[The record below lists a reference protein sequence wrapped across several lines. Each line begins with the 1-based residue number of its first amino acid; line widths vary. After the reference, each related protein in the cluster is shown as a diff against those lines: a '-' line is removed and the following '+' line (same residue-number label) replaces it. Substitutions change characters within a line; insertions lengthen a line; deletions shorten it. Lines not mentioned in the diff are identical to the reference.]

1 MFTFTVGAGFV
12 LGPTETVTNAKLNL
26 MGVPIVTP
34 AGGLEWVQ
42 TRIDSYFYG
51 TNGGLVNAYTLQLTD
66 AKQNRTAPLSDGTVL
81 SFKPGVTNTAAST
94 LLLKDSTGATIL
106 AAKAIRKRFNVA
118 LAAGDLVA
126 GQIYEIRYDAINDI
140 WQLVSPWGGIASGS
154 DLAPDQYF
162 YCGASGSATAF
173 TLTATP
179 APTAHKAGMHIF
191 FGAPATNTNNT
202 LTINLNGLGAL
213 SVKKRDG
220 QPVVAGDLVSGAIYH
235 AVLEPSAGYWVVL
248 NPSTTSAKTV
258 VGTSSNLVG
267 SRTSV
272 TTVRIQAD
280 QVLLQNSTTLH
291 THLASAVDVS
301 PVLNGAST
309 GANAL
314 DTGTEAASTWY
325 YVYVIYNSTT
335 NTVAGLLSIS
345 ATAPTLPSGYDF
357 KALVGVVRNDGSSNL
372 IDFTQSGRVVWCAP
386 QTIFTAKSSAVANT
400 YEVVTGA
407 EQILFQAAVPP
418 IAKMYMGLAGGQ
430 EASGATYISVA
441 ADATGMGAATVVGA
455 FGTAMDTFT
464 CVAPIRVPLKASQVT
479 YFKTG
484 NTTNDH
490 RLDVT
495 GFEF

>member
-1 MFTFTVGAGFV
+1 MFTFTVGAGYV

-26 MGVPIVTP
+26 IGVPIVTP

-42 TRIDSYFYG
+42 ARIDSYFYG

-66 AKQNRTAPLSDGTVL
+66 AKQNRNAPLSDGTVL
-81 SFKPGVTNTAAST
+81 SFKPGITNTAAST
-94 LLLKDSTGATIL
+94 LQVKDSTGATIL

-118 LAAGDLVA
+118 LAAGDLIA
-126 GQIYEIRYDAINDI
+126 GQIYEVRYDSVNDL
-140 WQLVSPWGGIASGS
+140 WQLVSPWGAIASGA

-162 YCGASGSATAF
+162 YCGATGSATAF
-173 TLTATP
+173 SLTAAP
-179 APTAHKAGMHIF
+179 APIAHKAGMHIF
-191 FGAPATNTNNT
+191 FAAPATNTNNT

-235 AVLEPSAGYWVVL
+235 AVMEPSAGYWVVL

-301 PVLNGAST
+301 PVLSGA
-309 GANAL
+309 GANGL
-314 DTGTEAASTWY
+314 DTGAEAANTWY
-325 YVYVIYNSTT
+325 YVWVIYNSAT
-335 NTVAGLLSIS
+335 NTVAGLFSIS
-345 ATAPTLPSGYDF
+345 ATAPTMPSGYDF
-357 KALVGVVRNDGSSNL
+357 KALVGVVRNNSGSD
-372 IDFTQSGRVVWCAP
+372 IVDFSQSGRVVWCAP

-407 EQILFQAAVPP
+407 EQVLFQAAVPP

-430 EASGATYISVA
+430 EVSGATYISVA
-441 ADATGMGAATVVGA
+441 ADANGLGANTVVGS
-455 FGTAMDTFT
+455 FGTALDTFT